1 MACSYKYKNQR
12 YEIVTSEYSN
22 QCLIFKIGSS
32 LPPSKGAVLNTQQ
45 LHVPLLSGDIFE
57 VDIRKTLKLEQ
68 WCKILRFDA
77 EIVSIPFVCKKH
89 FSKKCFTEYINPA
102 TSTFIK
108 NMRLVLLDNENET
121 LKITIDAFRLPK
133 KIKGHKVIKL
143 GEEIVVSTKTIV
155 GDVSKFETKD
165 DLSSFVQKSIYY
177 SGIKDSSQ
185 SVNAISRITKR
196 KFEIPYPI
204 KLAAGIVAFFGV
216 LEIGSAL
223 ISKVV
228 NKIK

>member
-22 QCLIFKIGSS
+22 QCLIFKSGSS
-32 LPPSKGAVLNTQQ
+32 LPPSKGAVLNAQQ
-45 LHVPLLSGDIFE
+45 LHVPLSGDIFDTLGFTKNVYK

-68 WCKILRFDA
+68 WCEILGFDA

-89 FSKKCFTEYINPA
+89 FSKKCFTEYINPI

-108 NMRLVLLDNENET
+108 YMRLVSTPDNKNET
-121 LKITIDAFRLPK
+121 LEITVDVFKLPK

-143 GEEIVVSTKTIV
+143 GEEIIVSTKAII
-155 GDVSKFETKD
+155 GDVSKFEPT
-165 DLSSFVQKSIYY
+165 S
-177 SGIKDSSQ
+177 DSLPQ
-185 SVNAISRITKR
+185 PVNTTTRITKR
-196 KFEIPYPI
+196 KFEVPYPI
-204 KLAAGIVAFFGV
+204 KLAAGFVAFFGV
-216 LEIGSAL
+216 LEVGSAL